1 MSQTT
6 HLRSPRNGR
15 PVKPSTLPATM
26 PLGEFL
32 FAYLHGKGVHHAF
45 GVPGDFA
52 LPTFAWLEK
61 SPIQCITMTHEPGA
75 GFAAD
80 AYARVHGLGLVVV
93 TYCVGGLNAL
103 NAIAGAYAE
112 KSPVVVISGAPG
124 RADREKDPLLHH
136 KVKTFETQRRVYDEV
151 TVAST
156 VLLNEQTAAA
166 EIMRVIDAAIQ
177 HKRPVYIEVPHDIV
191 DKQIPIP
198 TQRFNDLPTHA
209 SDPATLAA
217 ALEETRSVL
226 AAAKKPVIFA
236 GVELHR
242 HNLIE
247 PVLRF
252 AEALN
257 IPIAADLL
265 SKSVIA
271 ESHPLY
277 LGVYGGAMSSS
288 LPCRD
293 YVESADCV
301 LMLGTF
307 ITDMSMGIY
316 TAKLDRT
323 HVILATTERLRI
335 HYHTYEDIQLPDY
348 LQGLQNLA
356 APQPIENRKSK
367 IENPLQPFQFTHP
380 TPHEDPIPLTH
391 AELTTPLTMASLLD
405 ILSLHLDENCCV
417 ISDVGDALFGA
428 VGIRT
433 ARRAEFIAPAYYLS
447 MGFAVPASIGVSM
460 AAPQLRPVVLVGD
473 GAFQMTGTEL
483 STAVRLNLKPI
494 IIILNNDGFGTM
506 RKIRDG
512 AFNTTSRWNYGKI
525 CELIGGG
532 NFTTAETKGQF
543 DGALQSAMGSNT
555 LTVIDARLPRDDMSP
570 QLKNM
575 TLEMAKLRGPG
586 NP

>member
-1 MSQTT
+1 MPAIKARRPT
-6 HLRSPRNGR
+6 RNGR
-15 PVKPSTLPATM
+15 PSTKHLAPGPKRLTM
-26 PLGEFL
+26 PMGEFL
-32 FAYLHGKGVHHAF
+32 FAYLHSKGVAHAF

-61 SPIQCITMTHEPGA
+61 SPIQSITMTHEPGA

-80 AYARVHGLGLVVV
+80 AYARLHGLGLVCV

-124 RADREKDPLLHH
+124 RQDREKDPLLHH

-156 VLLNEQTAAA
+156 VLLDEQTAAA
-166 EIMRVIDAAIQ
+166 EIMRVVDAALK
-177 HKRPVYIEVPHDIV
+177 HKRPVYIEVPHDMV
-191 DKQIPIP
+191 DKEIPIP
-198 TQRFNDLPTHA
+198 ALPHSGLSIPH
-209 SDPATLAA
+209 SDAATLNA

-226 AAAKKPVIFA
+226 ASAKKPVIFA

-242 HNLIE
+242 YNLIE
-247 PVLRF
+247 PVLKF
-252 AEALN
+252 AESLN

-265 SKSVIA
+265 SKSVVA
-271 ESHPLY
+271 ENHPLY

-288 LPCRD
+288 IACRD

-316 TAKLDRT
+316 TAKLDRAR
-323 HVILATTERLRI
+323 VILATTEQIGI
-335 HYHTYEDIQLPDY
+335 HYHRYEDIQLPDY
-348 LQGLQNLA
+348 LNGLVSLA
-356 APQPIENRKSK
+356 TAKRS
-367 IENPLQPFQFTHP
+367 PLNVFDFTHP
-380 TPHEDPIPLTH
+380 NPHEEPVPLTH
-391 AELTTPLTMASLLD
+391 AELTQPLTMTDLLR
-405 ILSLHLDENCCV
+405 IVSLHLDENCCV
-417 ISDVGDALFGA
+417 VSDVGDAIFGA

-460 AAPQLRPVVLVGD
+460 ATPNLRPVVLVGD

-483 STAVRLNLKPI
+483 STAVRLGLKPI

-512 AFNTTSRWNYGKI
+512 SFNITSRWNYGKI

-532 NFTTAETKGQF
+532 NYTTAETKGQF
-543 DGALQSAMGSNT
+543 DGALRSAMGSNN
-555 LTVIDARLPRDDMSP
+555 LTVIDAKLPRDDMSP

-575 TLEMAKLRGPG
+575 TLEMAKLRGAKTR
-586 NP
+586 